1 MAAVDLGSN
10 SFHMVVA
17 RLQHGQLL
25 IVDRLREMVRLASG
39 LDEVSPL
46 DSASQAR
53 AIDCL
58 RRFGERLRD
67 MHAHQ
72 VRVVG
77 TNTLRKARRAHEFL
91 RSAEDALEHPVE
103 IISGMEEA
111 RLIFVGVSHFV
122 PDQGKPMLVVDI
134 GGGSTELIIGEGH
147 EPKLLESLF
156 MGCVAWSSRF
166 FTEGELSRKH
176 FDRARLAARLELRPV
191 AEVFRRRGWRQA
203 VGSSGTI
210 RAAER
215 TARALGFCD
224 SGLTVEALEL
234 LVDRI
239 LEVDSVDALELPE
252 LNHERAPVFAGG
264 VAILVETMKA
274 LKIGQLHVSDGALRE
289 GLLYDMLGRI
299 QNEDARDRT
308 IRAIQG
314 RYNVDQAQA
323 ARVEETALQL
333 LRAVRKDWELTGVEQ
348 RRYLAWAAQLHEVG
362 LDIAHTK
369 YHQHGAYLIAN
380 AYLPGF
386 ASFDQRILSD
396 LVAHHRR
403 KIEELDT
410 TGLPDDWQR
419 NLPRLL
425 LLFRLAVL
433 LNRSRSSTD
442 LPEIEIRATGDK
454 LGIEFPVDWLENNR
468 LTKADLE
475 QEIEWSRATGVRLLV
490 ATVAET

>member
-25 IVDRLREMVRLASG
+25 IIDRLREMVRLASG
-39 LDEVSPL
+39 LDEVSEL
-46 DSASQAR
+46 NALSQAR

-77 TNTLRKARRAHEFL
+77 TNTLRKARRSHAFL
-91 RSAEDALEHPVE
+91 KSAEDALEHPVE

-122 PDQGKPMLVVDI
+122 PDLGKPMLVVDI

-166 FTEGELSRKH
+166 FAGGELSRQR
-176 FDRARLAARLELRPV
+176 FDQARLAARQELRPV
-191 AEVFRRRGWRQA
+191 ADVYRRYGWRRA

-224 SGLTVEALEL
+224 SGLTIEALEAL
-234 LVDRI
+234 IDEI
-239 LEVDSVDALELPE
+239 LRAGSVDALKLPE
-252 LNHERAPVFAGG
+252 LNQERAPVFAGG
-264 VAILVETMKA
+264 VAILIETMIE
-274 LKIGQLHVSDGALRE
+274 LKIDRLQVSDGALRE
-289 GLLYDMLGRI
+289 GLLYDMRGRL

-308 IRAIQG
+308 IRAVQG
-314 RYNVDQAQA
+314 RYDVDRTQA
-323 ARVEETALQL
+323 ARVAETALKL
-333 LRAVRKDWELTGVEQ
+333 LRAVRKDWNLKGAGQ
-348 RRYLAWAAQLHEVG
+348 RRYLDWAAQLHEIG
-362 LDIAHTK
+362 LGIAHAK
-369 YHQHGAYLIAN
+369 HHQHGAYLIAN

-386 ASFDQRILSD
+386 ASLDQRILSF

-403 KIEELDT
+403 KIEMFETTEL
-410 TGLPDDWQR
+410 PEDWQLK
-419 NLPRLL
+419 LPRLL
-425 LLFRLAVL
+425 AVFRLAVL
-433 LNRSRSSTD
+433 LNRSRTSTD
-442 LPEIEIRATGDK
+442 LPDIDIRARGDE
-454 LGIEFPVDWLENNR
+454 LGIDFPAGWLNNNR

-475 QEIEWSRATGVRLLV
+475 QEIDWLRPTGVRLLV
-490 ATVAET
+490 GPLG